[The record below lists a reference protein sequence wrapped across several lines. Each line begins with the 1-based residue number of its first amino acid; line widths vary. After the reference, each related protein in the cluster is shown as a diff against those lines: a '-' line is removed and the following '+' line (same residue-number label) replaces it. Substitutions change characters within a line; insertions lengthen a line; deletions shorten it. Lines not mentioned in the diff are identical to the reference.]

1 MRWCVPALAA
11 VCVLSLEPLAQA
23 CSGNDCTPPIAA
35 PKDGTV
41 MPVNAAGVRWEA
53 STIEVE
59 DVVLRDIAA
68 NVTLP
73 IAFEQTGSLFD
84 LRPAEPLDPG
94 KTYRFEFPDDLC
106 GPAFNRSFVTAP
118 AVELSTTS
126 LGSLLAAPP
135 ELAQIEVPASV
146 TCSAFVDAV
155 SVRVEL
161 ELDPQLEPFAGA
173 LMYETLVDGQ
183 RWHHEPR
190 LFAPQKLGESWV
202 GRGVDSIFSTCPDG
216 SQWSG
221 VSPGPHQVQMRA
233 EIPGLPGVVLESD
246 VIEIVLECATT
257 GETGDDGESD
267 ESESDESESES
278 GVAPS
283 DESEGSQ
290 GCSCSGDGGRSPAA
304 LTAPVVLLLAWS
316 RRRRS

>member
-1 MRWCVPALAA
+1 MPALAT
-11 VCVLSLEPLAQA
+11 VCVLLLERVALA
-23 CSGNDCTPPIAA
+23 CSGSDCTPPIAA
-35 PKDGTV
+35 PQDGTV
-41 MPVNAAGVRWEA
+41 MPINAAGVRWEA
-53 STIEVE
+53 STSEAD

-84 LRPAEPLDPG
+84 LRPATPLDPG

-118 AVELSTTS
+118 AVELSTSS
-126 LGSLLAAPP
+126 LGSLVAAPP
-135 ELAQIEVPASV
+135 ELAQIEIPASV
-146 TCSAFVDAV
+146 TCSASVDAV
-155 SVRVEL
+155 RVDVEL
-161 ELDPQLEPFAGA
+161 ELDPQLEPFAGV
-173 LMYETLVDGQ
+173 LMYETLVDGK
-183 RWHHEPR
+183 RWHHEPQ
-190 LFAPQKLGESWV
+190 LFASPKLGESWV

-216 SQWSG
+216 SWNG

-257 GETGDDGESD
+257 GETGDD
-267 ESESDESESES
+267 ESESDESESGS
-278 GVAPS
+278 FAAPI

-290 GCSCSGDGGRSPAA
+290 GCSCSSDGGRWPAA

-316 RRRRS
+316 RHRRS